1 MTFIDTHCHIYLDTF
16 EDDLDLVLQR
26 AADAGVT
33 EILMPA
39 IDTGS
44 LSQMDRLNHPE
55 ITFRKMAGLHPGQV
69 GKMEPLTEEE
79 LHDLAAAV
87 DIVAVGVTGLDV
99 YWRMEHVDEQKS
111 KVKIRFRVAEERGTR
126 VGLDTRGTTTRM
138 S

>member
-55 ITFRKMAGLHPGQV
+55 ITFRKMAGVDPGQV
-69 GKMEPLTEEE
+69 GTLGPLTEEE
-79 LHDLAAAV
+79 LRDLGGAE
-87 DIVAVGVTGLDV
+87 DSVGGG
-99 YWRMEHVDEQKS
+99 E
-111 KVKIRFRVAEERGTR
+111 AGRG
-126 VGLDTRGTTTRM
+126 
-138 S
+138 

>member
-69 GKMEPLTEEE
+69 GKMEPLTDVE
-79 LHDLAAAV
+79 LHDLV
-87 DIVAVGVTGLDV
+87 VADDDV
-99 YWRMEHVDEQKS
+99 VVWELGTDYFVRM
-111 KVKIRFRVAEERGTR
+111 
-126 VGLDTRGTTTRM
+126 
-138 S
+138 

>member
-1 MTFIDTHCHIYLDTF
+1 MTFIYTHCHIYLDTF

-69 GKMEPLTEEE
+69 GKVEPLTDEE
-79 LHDLAAAV
+79 LHDLAAAD
-87 DIVAVGVTGLDV
+87 DIVAVGETGLDCH
-99 YWRMEHVDEQKS
+99 WSMGRVDERKR
-111 KVKIRFRVAEERGTR
+111 KLNGHCGGGRGLGEAEARATR
-126 VGLDTRGTTTRM
+126 R
-138 S
+138 